1 MKHDLKKIVKETVK
15 NMMKEMDAVGFKE
28 KNGISMDL
36 VPRKVGQSTSAGY
49 VVKEQE
55 DEKETQVAKSVDDSL
70 DKLKFTSQQQ
80 QIIRTA
86 IKDQPTRYRAVLL
99 NLAQQI
105 DDLTKGEEG
114 GNQQVKQALAVLGR
128 GIKESR
134 KNG

>member
-1 MKHDLKKIVKETVK
+1 MKHDLRKIVKEAVA
-15 NMMKEMDAVGFKE
+15 NHIQEMDAVSFKR
-28 KNGISMDL
+28 KNGTGADL
-36 VPRKVGQSTSAGY
+36 DPKKAGTST
-49 VVKEQE
+49 VDEQE
-55 DEKETQVAKSVDDSL
+55 KESQVAKSVGDSL
-70 DKLKFTSQQQ
+70 EKLKFTSQQQ

-105 DDLTKGEEG
+105 DDLTKGDEG